1 MNKLAKYIAGIAG
14 AVIIAFLAW
23 FFADILIY
31 ILISAVLSLIGK
43 PLMIYMSKI
52 RIKGHTLPQNV
63 TASVTLI
70 SLLGIFFSFFF
81 FIAPL
86 AGDLISTVSS
96 MNMDTL
102 NEKISEPLANF
113 NSYMLETFPGLSSN
127 FKIEDIIFKFSKMP
141 LID

>member
-1 MNKLAKYIAGIAG
+1 MKKSEFMNKLAKYIAGIAG

-70 SLLGIFFSFFF
+70 SLLGIFFFFF
-81 FIAPL
+81 
-86 AGDLISTVSS
+86 
-96 MNMDTL
+96 
-102 NEKISEPLANF
+102 KI
-113 NSYMLETFPGLSSN
+113 
-127 FKIEDIIFKFSKMP
+127 
-141 LID
+141 

>member
-52 RIKGHTLPQNV
+52 RIKGHTLPLNMSD
-63 TASVTLI
+63 SVTLI

-81 FIAPL
+81 AITYL
-86 AGDLISTVSS
+86 SGIT
-96 MNMDTL
+96 TL
-102 NEKISEPLANF
+102 
-113 NSYMLETFPGLSSN
+113 T
-127 FKIEDIIFKFSKMP
+127 
-141 LID
+141 